1 MSEALHL
8 LLEELR
14 EIKNHS
20 EARWLA
26 DLASDRGEM
35 MQELRRQG
43 AGNGQERF
51 AAMTGLFERAV
62 WLIRRLALLET
73 EAA

>member
-1 MSEALHL
+1 
-8 LLEELR
+8 
-14 EIKNHS
+14 
-20 EARWLA
+20 
-26 DLASDRGEM
+26 M